1 MRKSKAGWFAAAL
14 LALAFVPLETSAQE
28 RGTVAGTVTDQ
39 STNAPL
45 AGVQISI
52 TGTQLGTIT
61 NNDGRFVIVNVPAG
75 SREVRATSIG
85 YSAGLET
92 VDVRPGETT
101 TVNFTLPTSAV
112 ALEEIVVTGTVGAV
126 QRREQPAVVAT
137 INAAQQMERGTSTN
151 VTDLLTARVPGV
163 QVTSSSGTTGT
174 AQQIRIRGASSITLS
189 NEPLVFIDGIKAS
202 NRTIS
207 DINIGGQGVS
217 QLFDLN
223 PEDIESIEVVKG
235 PAAATLY
242 GADAS
247 AGVIQIITKQ
257 GRPGANRYS
266 QTISVEYNQLDQNW
280 TPPLNWAACRAADVV
295 AGSGVVLCEGQA
307 IGTPISDQ
315 PLIRNGTFDTGH
327 MRSLGYSGRGGGE
340 NYGYYVSLGWDD
352 EEATLPNN
360 TMDRKSGRVNFTFVP
375 RSDLRFEAG
384 LAIGN
389 TESTFPINDNN
400 IYGFLGGGLLGSP
413 RSVRQDADSLW
424 GGWYIP
430 TRNHVAVTNIEST
443 IETLRYTPSITTNYT
458 PTEWLTNRLTLGA
471 DVSRTQGTQFFPRNT
486 DQWYGGDLNLGDL
499 EEERINFDVYTLDY
513 LSTFSTLFGSNDEFK
528 ADFSL
533 GFQAIAEVLDNVA
546 AFGTDFVTN
555 ANRVIGD
562 AVQISA
568 DQDWQKTTS
577 IGYLGQ
583 ANLGFWDRL
592 YVQLGARI
600 DQFSSFGEE
609 AEPFFLPQAGISYVI
624 SDESFWDPIASVIP
638 SMRLRV
644 AYGTTGRAPSAGA
657 SLETYS
663 ASPYSIVPGES
674 GSGVTPDR
682 PGNFELKPEKGTEYE
697 AGFEAGFLD
706 QRIGL
711 DVTYFHKT
719 TTDLILTVPVP
730 PSSGFNN
737 NPFRNIGEVL
747 NKGWE
752 VALRGTPVSSENF
765 RWDFNLAASTLHN
778 ELIDLGGVEPFGTQ
792 NRFDEGLPL
801 GVFHGYKI
809 LGIENDTVVVSDER
823 VELGNLLPDFEGAF
837 ATTITLFENFALS
850 GQLDWKQ
857 NFKIYNNTAQFRDRS
872 FSNSELGVKRFD
884 TPGYTR
890 EEVLAR
896 FGPFRTETAGSSAC
910 GEGATE
916 PCMIP
921 FTQVQDAYIQDGDFV
936 RLREVALTITLPENL
951 ASAMRASNASLTLGA
966 RNLKLWSDYDGH
978 DPEVLAQATRN
989 TGTGTFQREDFLT
1002 VPSPR
1007 RWVAKLNLTF

>member
-1 MRKSKAGWFAAAL
+1 MRNSKAGWIAAAL
-14 LALAFVPLETSAQE
+14 LGLAFVPLPVAAQA
-28 RGTVAGTVTDQ
+28 RGTVAGTVIDQ
-39 STNAPL
+39 ATNAPL
-45 AGVQISI
+45 SGVQISI
-52 TGTQLGTIT
+52 AGTQLGTIT
-61 NNDGRFVIVNVPAG
+61 TNEGRFVIVNVPAG
-75 SREVRATSIG
+75 TREVRATMIG
-85 YSAGLET
+85 YSAGVET
-92 VDVRPGETT
+92 VQVSAGETT
-101 TVNFTLPTSAV
+101 TVNFSLATSAV

-137 INAAQQMERGTSTN
+137 INAAQQTERGTSTS

-163 QVTSSSGTTGT
+163 QVTASSGTTGT

-202 NRTIS
+202 NRTMA
-207 DINIGGQGVS
+207 DINIGGQAVS

-266 QTISVEYNQLDQNW
+266 QTISLEYNQLDQNW
-280 TPPLNWAACRAADVV
+280 TPPMNWGRCTASDV
-295 AGSGVVLCEGQA
+295 APGSPVYLCQGLTV
-307 IGTPISDQ
+307 GTPISDQ
-315 PLIRNGTFDTGH
+315 PLIRNNTFRDGH
-327 MRSLGYSGRGGGE
+327 LRSLGYSGRGGGE

-360 TMDRKSGRVNFTFVP
+360 TMDRRSGRVNFTFVP

-400 IYGFLGGGLLGSP
+400 IYGFLGGGLLGGP
-413 RSVRQDADSLW
+413 RGVRQTADSLW
-424 GGWYIP
+424 GGWYIG
-430 TRNHVAVTNIEST
+430 TRNQVAITNIESA
-443 IETLRYTPSITTNYT
+443 IETLRYTPSITTHYT
-458 PTEWLTNRLTLGA
+458 PTSWFTNRFTLGA

-486 DQWYGGDLNLGDL
+486 DQWYGGDLNLGSL
-499 EEERINFDVYTLDY
+499 EEERINFDVYTVDY
-513 LSTFSTLFGSNDEFK
+513 LGTFSTLFGSSDEFK
-528 ADFSL
+528 ADFSV
-533 GFQAIAEVLDNVA
+533 GFQAIAEVLDNVVG
-546 AFGTDFVTN
+546 FGTDFVTN

-577 IGYLGQ
+577 VGYLGQ

-609 AEPFFLPQAGISYVI
+609 ADPFFLPQAGVSYVI
-624 SDESFWDPIASVIP
+624 SDEDFWDPIASIIP
-638 SMRLRV
+638 SLRLRV

-663 ASPYSIVPGES
+663 ASPYSIIPGES

-697 AGFEAGFLD
+697 AGFEMGFLD
-706 QRIGL
+706 QRLGL

-730 PSSGFNN
+730 PSSGFSS

-752 VALRGTPVSSENF
+752 IALRGTPVNIDRF
-765 RWDFNLAASTLHN
+765 RWDFNATASTLHN

-801 GVFHGYKI
+801 GVFHGYKV
-809 LGIENDTVVVSDER
+809 LRIENDTAIVTNDR

-837 ATTITLFENFALS
+837 ATTLTLFDHFALS

-872 FSNSELGVKRFD
+872 FGNSELGVKRYD
-884 TPGYTR
+884 TPGVTR
-890 EEVLAR
+890 DEVTAR
-896 FGPFRTETAGSSAC
+896 FGPFFTED
-910 GEGATE
+910 GAE
-916 PCMIP
+916 IP

-936 RLREVALTITLPENL
+936 RLREVALTVTLPQNM
-951 ASAMRASNASLTLGA
+951 ASAMRAANASLTLGV
-966 RNLKLWSDYDGH
+966 RNLKLWTDYDGH

-989 TGTGTFQREDFLT
+989 TGVGTFQREDFLT

>member
-1 MRKSKAGWFAAAL
+1 MRKSKAGRLAAAL
-14 LALAFVPLETSAQE
+14 LALAFLPTLASAQE
-28 RGTVAGTVTDQ
+28 RGTVAGRVTDQ
-39 STNAPL
+39 STNAPI
-45 AGVQISI
+45 AGVQITI
-52 TGTQLGTIT
+52 AGTQLGTIT
-61 NNDGRFVIVNVPAG
+61 NNEGRFLLVNVPIG
-75 SREVRATSIG
+75 TRTVNATSIG
-85 YSAGLET
+85 YSAGTET
-92 VDVRPGETT
+92 VEVRAGETT
-101 TVNFTLPTSAV
+101 TVDFVLQTSAV

-137 INAAQQMERGTSTN
+137 INAAQQTEKGTSTN

-163 QVTSSSGTTGT
+163 QVTSSSGVSGT

-266 QTISVEYNQLDQNW
+266 QTISLEYNQLDQNW
-280 TPPLNWAACRAADVV
+280 TPPSNWSRCRAADVV

-307 IGTPISDQ
+307 VDTPISDN
-315 PLIRNGTFDTGH
+315 PLVRNNVFRDGH
-327 MRSLGYSGRGGGE
+327 LRSLGYSGRGGGE

-360 TMDRKSGRVNFTFVP
+360 TLDRKSGRVNFTFVP

-400 IYGFLGGGLLGSP
+400 IYGFLGGGLLGNP
-413 RSVRQDADSLW
+413 RSVRATPDSLI

-430 TRNHVAVTNIEST
+430 TRNEAAITSIESG

-458 PTEWLTNRLTLGA
+458 PAEWFTNRLTLGA

-513 LSTFSTLFGSNDEFK
+513 LGTFSTLFGQNDQFK

-546 AFGTDFVTN
+546 GFGTDFVTN
-555 ANRVIGD
+555 QNRVIGD

-577 IGYLGQ
+577 VGYLGQ

-592 YVQLGARI
+592 YLQFGARI
-600 DQFSSFGEE
+600 DQFSSFGEQ
-609 AEPFFLPQAGISYVI
+609 ADPFFLPQAGISYVI
-624 SDESFWDPIASVIP
+624 SDESFWDPIATIVP
-638 SMRLRV
+638 SMRLRF

-657 SLETYS
+657 SLETYN
-663 ASPYSIVPGES
+663 ASPYAIVPDAT

-682 PGNFELKPEKGTEYE
+682 PGNFDLKPEKGTEFE
-697 AGFEAGFLD
+697 AGFEAGFLN
-706 QRIGL
+706 QRLGL

-730 PSSGFNN
+730 PSSGFSS

-752 VALRGTPVSSENF
+752 VALRGTPVQVANF

-778 ELIDLGGVEPFGTQ
+778 ELIDLGEVEPFGGL

-801 GVFHGYKI
+801 GAFHGYQI
-809 LGIENDTVVVSDER
+809 LRIENDTAIVSEER
-823 VELGNLLPDFEGAF
+823 VMLGNLLPDFEGAF
-837 ATTITLFENFALS
+837 STTLTLFENVALS

-857 NFKIYNNTAQFRDRS
+857 GFKIYNNTAQFRDRA
-872 FSNSELGVKRFD
+872 FSNSEIGVKRID
-884 TPGYTR
+884 APGMT
-890 EEVLAR
+890 EEEIIR
-896 FGPFRTETAGSSAC
+896 RYGPFITEETGTAV
-910 GEGATE
+910 
-916 PCMIP
+916 P
-921 FTQVQDAYIQDGDFV
+921 FTQVQEQYVQDGDFV
-936 RLREVALTITLPENL
+936 RLRELALTLTLPESM
-951 ASAMRASNASLTLGA
+951 AQAMRATNASLTLGA